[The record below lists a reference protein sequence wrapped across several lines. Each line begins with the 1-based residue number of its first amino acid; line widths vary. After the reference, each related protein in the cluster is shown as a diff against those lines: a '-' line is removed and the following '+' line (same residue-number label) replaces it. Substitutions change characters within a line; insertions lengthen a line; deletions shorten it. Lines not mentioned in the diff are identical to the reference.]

1 MFPGDNVPCPGAG
14 EAMFQRRWMLQRAD
28 EIAPILGGV
37 AAVLDGIG
45 YTAADI
51 LGVRLALEE
60 AIVNGL
66 RHGNQGD
73 TTKSV
78 RMRISAGAEGLFAEV
93 EDEGAGF
100 DPGDVPDPTRPE
112 TLERSCGRGLLLMR
126 HFMTWVHFSRRGNR
140 VTMCKRRSS

>member
-1 MFPGDNVPCPGAG
+1 MFSSDNVPCPGASD
-14 EAMFQRRWMLQRAD
+14 AMFQRRWMLQRAD
-28 EIAPILGGV
+28 EVVPILEVV
-37 AAVLDGIG
+37 AVVLYGMG

-60 AIVNGL
+60 AIVNGV

-73 TTKSV
+73 PTKSV
-78 RMRISAGAEGLFAEV
+78 RVRVTAVTEGLFAEV
-93 EDEGAGF
+93 EDEGRGF
-100 DPGDVPDPTRPE
+100 DPGDVPDPTLPE
-112 TLERSCGRGLLLMR
+112 TLERACGRGLLLMR